1 MRWAAL
7 LLAVNGIAASLT
19 DLQATAEKLRAQRSD
34 PPGGRGESPPLTEFK
49 HQVRDWVE
57 SRMTVDTGD
66 PQSIARELNRTL
78 ADAGLMCKAVCDDDQ
93 DELGYLAEIQLDPL
107 AGSRGWLVL
116 GTRVGIA
123 CGEDESVY
131 LYERVADRWLR
142 RFESEQNQYGEDR
155 YNPQDDIDVQ
165 STLESTGRRL
175 VLTLGISSSCASN
188 WQMGYYRLVRLGK
201 PEPLLDG
208 EHVIYLGNSNPE
220 MRLAGDDV
228 FLPFSDNVLH
238 FKIEGDRPRRVAPIA
253 LNPAAFVDEWRTSEW
268 AEVAEW
274 SDPSLAPWHARVAQ
288 PLLIFGFWDDVTA
301 CSKRPGQSQITDTIE
316 KQTYYFLVEERAPS
330 SYRMLD
336 VSASP
341 HAGCAP

>member
-1 MRWAAL
+1 MKWLAL

-19 DLQATAEKLRAQRSD
+19 DLQATAEKLRAQRMS
-34 PPGGRGESPPLTEFK
+34 PPGWRGESPLLTEFK

-66 PQSIARELNRTL
+66 SQSIARELNRML
-78 ADAGLMCKAVCDDDQ
+78 ADAGLVCKAVCDDDQ

-116 GTRVGIA
+116 STRVGIA

-131 LYERVADRWLR
+131 LYERVAGQWLR
-142 RFESEQNQYGEDR
+142 RFENEQNQYGEDR
-155 YNPQDDIDVQ
+155 YKPQDDIEVR
-165 STLESTGRRL
+165 SALEAAGRRL
-175 VLTLGISSSCASN
+175 VLTRGISSSCASN

-208 EHVIYLGNSNPE
+208 QHVVFLGDSNSE
-220 MRLAGDDV
+220 MRLTADDV
-228 FLPFSDNVLH
+228 FLPFSDNILH
-238 FKIEGDRPRRVAPIA
+238 FKIEGDRLRRVAPIA
-253 LNPAAFVDEWRTSEW
+253 LNPAAFVDEWRTSTW
-268 AEVAEW
+268 PEVAEW

-301 CSKRPGQSQITDTIE
+301 CSKRPGQSQITNSI
-316 KQTYYFLVEERAPS
+316 KQQTYYFLVQELAPS
-330 SYRMLD
+330 SYRMLN
-336 VSASP
+336 VSTSP
-341 HAGCAP
+341 HAGCVP